1 MARRRT
7 ATQRCRQALG
17 RIDRLRV
24 SAGLLA
30 PDTVRLDVPI
40 DTWRGRLAMMQ
51 GPDAC

>member
-1 MARRRT
+1 MALRRT

-17 RIDRLRV
+17 WIDRLRV
-24 SAGLLA
+24 PAGLLV
-30 PDTVRLDVPI
+30 PDTLGLDVPI